1 MKRGDFV
8 KYLKKNNCVLLR
20 EGAKHSVFINITNNR
35 QTTIPRHPDI
45 YDMLCKEIC
54 KQLQIPSVK

>member
-1 MKRGDFV
+1 MKH
-8 KYLKKNNCVLLR
+8 LKINNCVLLR
-20 EGAKHSVFINITNNR
+20 EGAKHSVFINLTNNK

-54 KQLQIPSVK
+54 KQLDIKFIK